1 MNGRERT
8 LAAIRHELPDRLPVD
23 YICVENAG
31 AVTQAAGLAP
41 NADVDAFLGRDGRI
55 VAAGEYT
62 GELPR
67 RAAGQPLSM
76 WGTEDGN
83 DYGTAHHYP
92 LAAADTVTAVERHAW
107 PDGRRF
113 ADFSRQR
120 EAALHWDRQYAVRGP
135 YWASAPLFCTMCN
148 LMGMEE
154 AMMKMA
160 SEPAVAEACLD
171 QVMRFSLTYA
181 ERFLNGCGDALDIL
195 YLADDFASQRG
206 LLMRP
211 QQWRTLLKPRY
222 ARLFQLGKRRGLPI
236 WFHSCGD
243 ITAVLPDLIDI
254 GLDVWETVQLHA
266 LPMPAAELKR
276 RFGRHVTFFG
286 GINTQRLPFA
296 TPAAVRAEV
305 VEVCRALGA
314 GGGFIC
320 GPDHHIK
327 PDVPPAN
334 ALALFEAARGFRQAG
349 ITWD

>member
-1 MNGRERT
+1 
-8 LAAIRHELPDRLPVD
+8 
-23 YICVENAG
+23 
-31 AVTQAAGLAP
+31 
-41 NADVDAFLGRDGRI
+41 
-55 VAAGEYT
+55 
-62 GELPR
+62 
-67 RAAGQPLSM
+67 
-76 WGTEDGN
+76 
-83 DYGTAHHYP
+83 
-92 LAAADTVTAVERHAW
+92 
-107 PDGRRF
+107 
-113 ADFSRQR
+113 
-120 EAALHWDRQYAVRGP
+120 
-135 YWASAPLFCTMCN
+135 
-148 LMGMEE
+148 
-154 AMMKMA
+154 MMKMA

-171 QVMRFSLTYA
+171 QILRFSLTYV
-181 ERFLNGCGDALDIL
+181 EGFLDGCGDALDIL

-222 ARLFQLGKRRGLPI
+222 AKLFELGKRRGLPI

-296 TPAAVRAEV
+296 TPAAVQAEV
-305 VEVCRALGA
+305 VAVCRALGP

-320 GPDHHIK
+320 GPDHHLK

-334 ALALFEAARGFRQAG
+334 ALALFTAARGFRQAG
-349 ITWD
+349 ITRD